1 EGEEEDVYRTE
12 VLLTMS
18 EEDGLED
25 REREALAIAGK
36 IRRIVGTLPVVD
48 KESGELRPAGY
59 GDIVILL
66 RTTAGWDEVFKKV
79 LEKSG
84 IPVYITSKT
93 GYFAATEVQTI
104 LNFLKVLSNPLQ
116 DIPLFGVLKSDAA
129 GFTDEDI
136 ACMKAEMEGEGR
148 RLFTCLTSYTEKG
161 SREELCEK
169 ARRFCSMLER
179 FRRYVAYMPIHQLIE
194 QFLKETGY
202 LYTISALPGGE
213 QRRANVEMLLSRAEN
228 FEKTSYFGLFHF
240 IRYMEQVEKYNIDYG
255 EANIQDENADTVRI
269 MSINKSKGL
278 DFPVCFVAGLSKK
291 FNMQDT

>member
-1 EGEEEDVYRTE
+1 
-12 VLLTMS
+12 M
-18 EEDGLED
+18 
-25 REREALAIAGK
+25 
-36 IRRIVGTLPVVD
+36 
-48 KESGELRPAGY
+48 

-66 RTTAGWDEVFKKV
+66 RTTAGWDEVFKRCWK
-79 LEKSG
+79 KSG

-202 LYTISALPGGE
+202 LYTISALPGGGTAQGQCGNAAFQGGE
-213 QRRANVEMLLSRAEN
+213 FRKDQ
-228 FEKTSYFGLFHF
+228 LFRF
-240 IRYMEQVEKYNIDYG
+240 VPFY
-255 EANIQDENADTVRI
+255 
-269 MSINKSKGL
+269 
-278 DFPVCFVAGLSKK
+278 PVHGAGGKI
-291 FNMQDT
+291 